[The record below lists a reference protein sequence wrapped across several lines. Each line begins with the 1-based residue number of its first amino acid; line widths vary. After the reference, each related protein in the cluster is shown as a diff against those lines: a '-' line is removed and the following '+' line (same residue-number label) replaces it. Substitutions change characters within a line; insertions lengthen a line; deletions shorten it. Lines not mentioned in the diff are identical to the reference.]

1 MLAAEFAP
9 VEPVVMVTRK
19 TTVLAG
25 RITAGAPEAEEIAT
39 FAEVEDELA
48 T

>member
-25 RITAGAPEAEEIAT
+25 KIIGAVLVAETVT

>member
-1 MLAAEFAP
+1 MLAVEFAP
-9 VEPVVMVTRK
+9 VEPVVILTRK

-25 RITAGAPEAEEIAT
+25 RITEAVLVAETAT